1 MLRPND
7 PSWSSRS
14 SPKPANELRLWPGRP
29 SPLGATWKSNGVNFA
44 LFSENATN
52 VELCVKS
59 DADLASALDQAQT
72 VAVTAK
78 IVQHNLTVQNKA
90 YDLKNTVWLNLS
102 PFLPR

>member
-1 MLRPND
+1 M
-7 PSWSSRS
+7 SVYECAKGHSIC
-14 SPKPANELRLWPGRP
+14 RLPVFVG
-29 SPLGATWKSNGVNFA
+29 LLVAGGAG
-44 LFSENATN
+44 ATN